1 MKTISALHFFYYYF
15 ILFLFFNFLFICRCL
30 WIWSALEAKLLS
42 IIVQVDPIV
51 CAQWRPDVSESDSK
65 EKGKEGKGE
74 KKIEEKRDEVAEGG
88 REGGGEIELGIKEGK
103 GDMEGKD
110 TNDCSN
116 SSSSSYFTST
126 SPLLAYCTGTGR
138 LYFWSKKEGKVE
150 GDIKWSDTV
159 SPSPSSTSFD
169 TSVNSLTAPGNL
181 SSSTSNQKTMST
193 YYICI

>member
-1 MKTISALHFFYYYF
+1 M
-15 ILFLFFNFLFICRCL
+15 
-30 WIWSALEAKLLS
+30 LS

-51 CAQWRPDVSESDSK
+51 CAQWRPDVCESDIK
-65 EKGKEGKGE
+65 EKGKEGKGGE
-74 KKIEEKRDEVAEGG
+74 GRGEKRDEVAEGG
-88 REGGGEIELGIKEGK
+88 REGGGENEVGIKEGK

-110 TNDCSN
+110 ENDCFN

-126 SPLLAYCTGTGR
+126 SPLLAFCTGTGR

-159 SPSPSSTSFD
+159 SPSPSSTSLSTSFD

-181 SSSTSNQKTMST
+181 SSSTNSQKTMST

>member
-1 MKTISALHFFYYYF
+1 MVFDSLVIVTYPIGLPGIFRVDTAFKDSITGFYPKLITYYDSLYRIINLREF
-15 ILFLFFNFLFICRCL
+15 I
-30 WIWSALEAKLLS
+30 
-42 IIVQVDPIV
+42 
-51 CAQWRPDVSESDSK
+51 
-65 EKGKEGKGE
+65 GE
-74 KKIEEKRDEVAEGG
+74 N
-88 REGGGEIELGIKEGK
+88 ELGIKEGK

-110 TNDCSN
+110 ENDCSN

-126 SPLLAYCTGTGR
+126 SPLLAFCTGTGR

-159 SPSPSSTSFD
+159 SPSPSSTSLSTSFD

>member
-1 MKTISALHFFYYYF
+1 M
-15 ILFLFFNFLFICRCL
+15 
-30 WIWSALEAKLLS
+30 LS

-51 CAQWRPDVSESDSK
+51 CAQWRPDVCESDSK
-65 EKGKEGKGE
+65 EKGKEGKGGEGKGE
-74 KKIEEKRDEVAEGG
+74 KKFEEIRDEVAERG
-88 REGGGEIELGIKEGK
+88 REGGGENEVGIKEGK

-110 TNDCSN
+110 ENDCSN

-126 SPLLAYCTGTGR
+126 SPLLAFCTGTGR

-159 SPSPSSTSFD
+159 SPSPSSTSISTSLE

-181 SSSTSNQKTMST
+181 SGSTSSCTKR
-193 YYICI
+193 